1 MQVTGSNSKY
11 RHCLLDADVANSA
24 KAAVR
29 LTEEVLNK
37 FLLDKIWVI
46 LQNSPFAFPKTFED
60 FIDKISAI
68 YHLVTSHGRAP
79 V

>member
-1 MQVTGSNSKY
+1 MQVTGFSSKY

-37 FLLDKIWVI
+37 FLLDEI
-46 LQNSPFAFPKTFED
+46 
-60 FIDKISAI
+60 
-68 YHLVTSHGRAP
+68 
-79 V
+79 

>member
-24 KAAVR
+24 KTAVR

-37 FLLDKIWVI
+37 FLLDEI
-46 LQNSPFAFPKTFED
+46 
-60 FIDKISAI
+60 
-68 YHLVTSHGRAP
+68 
-79 V
+79 